1 MGHLNFLEWFRKV
14 IVPSNALGSSSSLA
28 SIMTTSEYSSSSSGN
43 GSLNPALLDPE
54 KSLGISRK
62 RDIFTSEI
70 GNDFKVNSTL

>member
-1 MGHLNFLEWFRKV
+1 
-14 IVPSNALGSSSSLA
+14 
-28 SIMTTSEYSSSSSGN
+28 MTTSEYSSSSSGN